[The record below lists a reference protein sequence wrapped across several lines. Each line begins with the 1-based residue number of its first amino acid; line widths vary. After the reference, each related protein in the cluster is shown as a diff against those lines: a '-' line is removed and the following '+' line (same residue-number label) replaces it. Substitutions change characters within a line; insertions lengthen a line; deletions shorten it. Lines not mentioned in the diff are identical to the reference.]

1 MLDVIAD
8 ELARLWPSP
17 DQLIRITVRLTVA
30 AVLGGLV
37 GLNRELR
44 GKPAGLRTHML
55 VAVGAALFVVASL
68 NESMQIADVS
78 RVVQGVAAGIGF
90 LGAGAIL
97 KIGEERQIR
106 GLTTAASIWMTA
118 AIGVAAGL
126 GQGGLAVVAALITWL
141 ILGVLTAVEGRISG
155 SDEHPAES

>member
-141 ILGVLTAVEGRISG
+141 ILGVLTAVERRISG

>member
-97 KIGEERQIR
+97 KIGE
-106 GLTTAASIWMTA
+106 
-118 AIGVAAGL
+118 
-126 GQGGLAVVAALITWL
+126 
-141 ILGVLTAVEGRISG
+141 
-155 SDEHPAES
+155 